1 MKTATFPHMGMVY
14 VPMQVLMGQLGIPM
28 VVPPPSSAR
37 TLALASRHSPE
48 TVCVPYKLVLGN
60 FMEAMELGANVLI
73 LLAGPN
79 NCRFGYYS
87 ILQRRVLQDLGYE
100 FEMLTPQINSRTVNG
115 VTDVLRYLTDNQAS
129 TWECL
134 RALLLAL
141 SVLRDIDDIER
152 QGQGVPARE
161 GE

>member
-1 MKTATFPHMGMVY
+1 MIDRPLRCGVASVGLMKTATFPHMGMVY

-48 TVCVPYKLVLGN
+48 TVCIPYKLVLGN

-87 ILQRRVLQDLGYE
+87 ILQRRGLPDPGYL
-100 FEMLTPQINSRTVNG
+100 F
-115 VTDVLRYLTDNQAS
+115 
-129 TWECL
+129 W
-134 RALLLAL
+134 LLLPHMKTPHA
-141 SVLRDIDDIER
+141 
-152 QGQGVPARE
+152 
-161 GE
+161 